1 MIGYGEQ
8 ILDHYRRPRN
18 EGSLPAPDIW
28 HEDVNPLCG
37 DRVRIEIQLGAGE
50 RVAAARFRSDGCIL
64 CQGASSILTE
74 RITGLTLGAI
84 EALPAADFLGSL
96 QADLKPNRVQC
107 VLLPLD
113 VLRAGI
119 ATYRRGVSP

>member
-8 ILDHYRRPRN
+8 ILDHYRHPRN
-18 EGSLPAPDIW
+18 EGSLSAPHIR

-37 DRVRIEIQLGAGE
+37 DRVRIELRLGGGE
-50 RVAAARFRSDGCIL
+50 RVEEARFRSDGCIL

-74 RITGLTLGAI
+74 RIIGLTLGAI
-84 EALPAADFLGSL
+84 EAVAAPAFLGSL
-96 QADLKPNRVQC
+96 QAGLKPNRVQC